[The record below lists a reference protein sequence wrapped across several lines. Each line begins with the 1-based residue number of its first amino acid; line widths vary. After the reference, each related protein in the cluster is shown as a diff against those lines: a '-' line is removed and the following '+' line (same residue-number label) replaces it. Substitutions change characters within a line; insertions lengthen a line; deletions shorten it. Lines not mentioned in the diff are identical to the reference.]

1 MSATPAIASPPAAGI
16 AAQGDAAA
24 TSATDAALAGD
35 APRLEDSG
43 DATALRSLS
52 IVIACYNERDSLD
65 ELAAEIQAAMDDLD
79 FDWEVVIVDDG
90 SNDGSRR
97 KQREI
102 AKANPHWKIV
112 HLRRNFGKAA
122 ALAVGFRNASGDI
135 IVTMDADLQDD
146 PACIRDLVA
155 PIVDGSADLVSGWKY
170 PRRDPIGKRLPSKLY
185 NWATRT
191 AAGIDLHDMNCGFK
205 AYRADVVDELALY
218 GEMHRYIPV
227 MAHGAGF
234 TVTEAKVHHRPRVH
248 GHSKYAYARFVRG
261 FLDLLTV
268 LFLTRYHRRP
278 LHLIGGLG
286 LTMGLGGFAILLYLT
301 ASWFMGNP
309 IGQRPLLFLGM
320 LLILVSGQFFTFG
333 LLAEMMTYYD
343 AKERNEYPVSARF
356 GFPGQDAPQ

>member
-1 MSATPAIASPPAAGI
+1 MSASTATADPRASAADVVPEPT
-16 AAQGDAAA
+16 AAVVV
-24 TSATDAALAGD
+24 D
-35 APRLEDSG
+35 APG
-43 DATALRSLS
+43 DPLVSSEEGLSSVS

-65 ELAAEIQAAMDDLD
+65 ELSTEIADAMNALP
-79 FDWEVVIVDDG
+79 FAWEVVLVDDG
-90 SNDGSRR
+90 SNDGSRG

-102 AKANPHWKIV
+102 AARDPHWRV
-112 HLRRNFGKAA
+112 LHLRRNFGKAA

-146 PACIRDLVA
+146 PSCIADLVA
-155 PIVDGSADLVSGWKY
+155 PIVDGSSDLVSGWKY
-170 PRRDPIGKRLPSKLY
+170 PRRDPIGKRLPSKIY

-191 AAGIDLHDMNCGFK
+191 AVGIQLHDMNCGFK
-205 AYRADVVDELALY
+205 AYRADVVRELALY

-261 FLDLLTV
+261 FLDLVTI
-268 LFLTRYHRRP
+268 LFLTRYKRRP

-286 LTMGLGGFAILLYLT
+286 LAMGTTGFGILLYLT
-301 ASWFMGNP
+301 ATWFAGQP
-309 IGQRPLLFLGM
+309 IGNRPLLFLGM
-320 LLILVSGQFFTFG
+320 LLVLVSGQFFTFG

-343 AKERNEYPVSARF
+343 AKERNDYPVSARF
-356 GFPGQDAPQ
+356 GFPGHESPRR